1 MTLDVRTKAMLVS
14 GAVAGLMLVGKLGAY
29 GVTGSAAI
37 LSDAI
42 ESVIHVAA
50 TAVAGFSLWFADRPA
65 TKRHPYG
72 HGKMAFFSAGFEGAL
87 IFAAAVA
94 IFWAATVEWIRGPQ
108 LSQLDLGLAITA
120 GLAAVNL
127 ALGLYLVLVG
137 KRHNS
142 MVLVA
147 NGTHVLTD
155 MWTSVGVVV
164 GVALVW
170 LTEILWLDPV
180 VAMLAGTNI
189 LWSGVMLMRRSFQGL
204 LDEAPP
210 EATLQLLAFLD
221 EARKQGEITDFH
233 QLRHRRSDRDMW
245 IELHI
250 LLPGTLPLKQA
261 HLRVTSV
268 EEHMRAL
275 FPQFQVHVTSHIE
288 PERHAGAHPAGH
300 GNAPDPL
307 ATATTPSGDATAKV
321 STESASPIAPA
332 SKPHGA

>member
-1 MTLDVRTKAMLVS
+1 MTLDIRTRAMLAS
-14 GAVAGLMLVGKLGAY
+14 GIVAGLMLMGKLGAY
-29 GVTGSAAI
+29 GLTGSAAI

-42 ESVIHVAA
+42 ESVIHVVA
-50 TAVAGFSLWFADRPA
+50 TAVAGFSLWFAGRPA
-65 TKRHPYG
+65 TQRHPYG

-94 IFWAATVEWIRGPQ
+94 IFCAGTLEWIRGPQ
-108 LSQLDLGLAITA
+108 LRQLDLGLAITA

-127 ALGLYLVLVG
+127 ALGIYLILVG
-137 KRHNS
+137 KRYNS
-142 MVLVA
+142 LVLVA

-155 MWTSVGVVV
+155 MWTSVGVVA

-170 LTEILWLDPV
+170 FTGILWLDPV
-180 VAMLAGTNI
+180 VAMLVGANI

-210 EATLQLLAFLD
+210 DTTQQLLVLLE
-221 EARKQGEITDFH
+221 EARKHGEISDFH

-245 IELHI
+245 IELHV
-250 LLPGTLPLKQA
+250 LLPGALPLKQA

-268 EEHMRAL
+268 EDRMRAL
-275 FPQFQVHVTSHIE
+275 FPEFQVHVTSHIE
-288 PERHAGAHPAGH
+288 PERHARAHPTGH

-307 ATATTPSGDATAKV
+307 VSAAGPPADFAAKSSNESDSTSAHLTTPPT
-321 STESASPIAPA
+321 P
-332 SKPHGA
+332 